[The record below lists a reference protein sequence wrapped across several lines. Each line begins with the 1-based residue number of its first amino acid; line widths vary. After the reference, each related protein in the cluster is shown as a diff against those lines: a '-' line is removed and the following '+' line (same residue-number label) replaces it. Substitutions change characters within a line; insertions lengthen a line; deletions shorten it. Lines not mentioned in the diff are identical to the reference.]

1 MSRDK
6 NMERLFKGAKD
17 KVITEWGRSAFEKL
31 GSRLQSALLAEA
43 LVILVNAQDESIA
56 PETVKRIIT
65 EGWLWVI
72 EETNR

>member
-1 MSRDK
+1 MNRDK

-17 KVITEWGRSAFEKL
+17 KVITEWGRAAYEKL
-31 GSRLQSALLAEA
+31 GSRIQSALLAEA
-43 LVILVNAQDESIA
+43 ILILINQQDELTSAEIS
-56 PETVKRIIT
+56 KRIAI